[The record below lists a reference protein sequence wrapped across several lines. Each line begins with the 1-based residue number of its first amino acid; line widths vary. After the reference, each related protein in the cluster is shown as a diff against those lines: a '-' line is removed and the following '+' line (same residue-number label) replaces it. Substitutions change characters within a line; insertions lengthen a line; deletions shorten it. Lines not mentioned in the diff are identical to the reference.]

1 MPIPARIAFLFTAD
15 CYGQP
20 LRIQYVDGALWFVQT
35 DLQAVLRMRLRA
47 PLETVPDADGLWKFE
62 RLAGVEEALLDERG
76 LAAILG
82 YAQGLPA
89 VSRFV
94 IWLSA

>member
-1 MPIPARIAFLFTAD
+1 MPIPARSAFLFTAD

-47 PLETVPDADGLWKFE
+47 PESHAGLHLNQAMVDEVRARTGCPLRVADP
-62 RLAGVEEALLDERG
+62 
-76 LAAILG
+76 
-82 YAQGLPA
+82 LP
-89 VSRFV
+89 V
-94 IWLSA
+94 IG